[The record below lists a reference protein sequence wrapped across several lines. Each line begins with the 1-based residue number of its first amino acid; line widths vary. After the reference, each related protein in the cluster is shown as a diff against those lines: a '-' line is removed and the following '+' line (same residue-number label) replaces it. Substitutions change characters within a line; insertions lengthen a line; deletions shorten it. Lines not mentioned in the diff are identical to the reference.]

1 MYNITGLAVTIKW
14 AVVPVF
20 KGVLVFWCY
29 FFISYIFIVS
39 FDNTRHIFGATVTNH
54 DSISVKYL
62 VEFVRFREVYI

>member
-1 MYNITGLAVTIKW
+1 MYNIIGLAVTIEW

-20 KGVLVFWCY
+20 TVASVSWGY

-39 FDNTRHIFGATVTNH
+39 FDNTQEIFGATVTNF

>member
-1 MYNITGLAVTIKW
+1 MYNITGFAVTIKW

-20 KGVLVFWCY
+20 TVALVSWCY

-39 FDNTRHIFGATVTNH
+39 FDNTRQIFGATVTNF
-54 DSISVKYL
+54 DSIFVKYL

>member
-1 MYNITGLAVTIKW
+1 MYDINGLAVTIKW
-14 AVVPVF
+14 EVVPVF
-20 KGVLVFWCY
+20 TVALVSWYY

-39 FDNTRHIFGATVTNH
+39 FDNTQQIFGATVTNF